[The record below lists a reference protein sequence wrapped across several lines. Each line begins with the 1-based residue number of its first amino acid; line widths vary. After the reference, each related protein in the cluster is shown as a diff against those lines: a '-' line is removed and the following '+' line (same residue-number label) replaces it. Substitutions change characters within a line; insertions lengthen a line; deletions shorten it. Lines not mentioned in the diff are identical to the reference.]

1 VASSNRTSV
10 RAKSASRRPVEE
22 ARPVELPAPS
32 RAELTVAFSQALDL
46 AEGRPTG
53 HAARVSYVA
62 LSLARAC
69 GLAIEEQRTV
79 FYAALLHDAG
89 AAGASAETCRLLGLS
104 EQAVFGGRPG
114 QSPQQLALEI
124 VPANATAV
132 VSVLRLHLK
141 LGAEVARNL
150 HFDQEVRKA
159 IETHHE
165 RWDGQG
171 YPRALKGEA
180 IPVAGRVVAAA
191 DVVESL
197 IGVESNPLTA
207 RRNLVAVLAEHGG
220 RTLDPDLA
228 HAARDLVRSDSF
240 WLGLHDS
247 ALTRA
252 LASAAPDRQNA
263 EAAPEDLTTFARV
276 FAELADA
283 KGEHTAAHA
292 DRTAEVA
299 DQIAQA
305 LEFGERE
312 RALIRLA
319 ALVHDIGLLGVAARV
334 IAKPDILSLSEMEV
348 MRKHPALSQQVL
360 ETLPGLGDVALWVGA
375 HHERPDGRG
384 YPEMLDEPSIPPEAR
399 ILAVADTYVA
409 LTSPRPYRR
418 ALSHEDAQQ
427 VLLGGVGTQLDG
439 KIVKVFCSLPEA
451 PTSSRTARRSRRTR

>member
-1 VASSNRTSV
+1 VASGNRTSV
-10 RAKSASRRPVEE
+10 RAKAAARRPVEE
-22 ARPVELPAPS
+22 AQPVDLPAPS
-32 RAELTVAFSQALDL
+32 RAELAVAFSQALDL

-53 HAARVSYVA
+53 HAARVCYVA
-62 LSLARAC
+62 LSLARSCDLPA
-69 GLAIEEQRTV
+69 EEQRSA
-79 FYAALLHDAG
+79 FYASLLHDAG
-89 AAGASAETCRLLGLS
+89 AAGASSETCRLLGLS

-114 QSPQQLALEI
+114 LSPQQLALEI
-124 VPANATAV
+124 APTNASAV
-132 VSVLRLHLK
+132 VSVLRSHLK

-150 HFDQEVRKA
+150 RFDQDVRKA

-180 IPVAGRVVAAA
+180 IPVGGRIVAAA
-191 DVVESL
+191 DIVESL
-197 IGVESNPLTA
+197 IGAETNPLTA

-220 RTLDPDLA
+220 KTMDPELA
-228 HAARDLVRSDSF
+228 RAARELVRSDTF
-240 WLGLHDS
+240 WLGLHDDV
-247 ALTRA
+247 LTRA
-252 LASAAPDRQNA
+252 LAAGAPDRQSA

-276 FAELADA
+276 FADLADG
-283 KGEHTAAHA
+283 KGEYTAAHG

-305 LEFGERE
+305 LTFGERE
-312 RALIRLA
+312 RALLRLA
-319 ALVHDIGLLGVAARV
+319 ALLHDIGLLGVAARV

-360 ETLPGLGDVALWVGA
+360 EGLPGMGDVAAWVGA

-384 YPEMLDEPSIPPEAR
+384 YPEMLDADHVPLESR

-427 VLLGGVGTQLDG
+427 VLLGGVGTQLDS
-439 KIVKVFCSLPEA
+439 KIVRIFCALAETPRSF
-451 PTSSRTARRSRRTR
+451 RTAPRSRRTR

>member
-1 VASSNRTSV
+1 MASSNRTSV

-69 GLAIEEQRTV
+69 GLAADEQRCA

-89 AAGASAETCRLLGLS
+89 AAAASAETCRLLGLS

-124 VPANATAV
+124 APANAAAV
-132 VSVLRLHLK
+132 VSVLRSHLK

-150 HFDQEVRKA
+150 HFDQEIRKA

-191 DVVESL
+191 DIVESL
-197 IGVESNPLTA
+197 IGVESNALTA

-220 RTLDPDLA
+220 RTLEPDLA
-228 HAARDLVRSDSF
+228 RAARDLVRSDSF

-252 LASAAPDRQNA
+252 LASVAPDRQGA
-263 EAAPEDLTTFARV
+263 VAEDLITFARV

-283 KGEHTAAHA
+283 KGEHTTAHA

-319 ALVHDIGLLGVAARV
+319 AVLHDIGLLGVAARV
-334 IAKPDILSLSEMEV
+334 IAKPDILSLSEMEL

-375 HHERPDGRG
+375 HHERPDSRG
-384 YPEMLDEPSIPPEAR
+384 YPEMMDESSIPPEAR

-451 PTSSRTARRSRRTR
+451 PRSFRTARRSRRTR